1 MRVVTQE
8 TPCGPDCLLGDASR
22 FTGVIAREGGGFLFR
37 TAANTL
43 VKRKKIRSQY
53 RRFLGVNFYFNPATQ
68 QTAFDLLRQY
78 RPPGIVIPLEE
89 CSCSYEVP
97 FIEGQPLR
105 TAANPLRSVVAA
117 EAVLLRLHALGIQH
131 GDSGHQNFIL
141 SGSDVCLIDLD
152 DIVYT
157 GRGRAG
163 WELAT
168 FLRAT
173 MVPVLGPRRT
183 LVETCRQCFRPPYI
197 GIRIV
202 AGWLGVNWHRGRRFL
217 KGLANP
223 EHTVRH
229 L

>member
-1 MRVVTQE
+1 M
-8 TPCGPDCLLGDASR
+8 GDASR

-43 VKRKKIRSQY
+43 VKHKKNRDQY
-53 RRFLGVNFYFNPATQ
+53 RHFLGVSFYFNPVTQ
-68 QTAFDLLRQY
+68 QTAFDLLRKY
-78 RPPGIVIPLEE
+78 RPPGIVIPLGE

-97 FIEGQPLR
+97 FIEGTPLR
-105 TAANPLRSVVAA
+105 AAANPVRSVAAA

-131 GDSGHQNFIL
+131 GDPGHQNFLL

-157 GRGRAG
+157 GRFRAG

-173 MVPVLGPRRT
+173 MVRVLGTRRA

-197 GIRIV
+197 GIRIA

-217 KGLANP
+217 RGLANP
-223 EHTVRH
+223 GHIVRH